1 MESPDKFSTAHAP
14 LLAESERDSEDGLPT
29 MFHEKAYGKKQP
41 PAKEAIKEYHR
52 HSFDGSLGLETKY
65 TGEPR
70 PEVEEAW
77 GHLFKNY
84 NLRFTAE
91 EMRKLNRTDNPI
103 ELRNGGGYF
112 GQLSAYHHLHCLSML
127 RKVLWHDMYNVSIPD
142 LRSHADH
149 CINDIRQSL
158 MCHADLS
165 VVTFWWH
172 PEMRKPMPNFHIDQ
186 TCVNWD
192 ALDAWASKRSFSIFD
207 QKTLVH
213 PQLGLSF
220 PMVDGEIQVHG
231 TPDYA
236 SSQAHVLASVVG
248 HQVSFVQADPIEYL
262 SGGAAGQ
269 KFDFIVF
276 GYSIWYFS
284 SPHIL
289 TRTLQEACQY
299 SQSVLIAEYSLSA
312 SLPAQVPHLL
322 AALADNALESFRGE
336 ESKRNIRCALSP
348 RQITDLAAEIGWV
361 LAKEEIATP
370 LPKQIDAKMEV
381 RMVIKSRL
389 FRADLDDVVS
399 RMGPKI
405 GIMLHSM
412 IDAVT
417 ASVERL
423 EGGLDNA
430 RNMDVWI
437 ARFEKRL

>member
-1 MESPDKFSTAHAP
+1 MESADKFSTSHAP
-14 LLAESERDSEDGLPT
+14 LLAESERDSEDGLPI
-29 MFHEKAYGKKQP
+29 MFHEKTYGKKQRTRWWQHWVFLSSLLIVYSIALLKLP
-41 PAKEAIKEYHR
+41 GLWSSPSLDPFLTYTPAKEAIKEYHR

-91 EMRKLNRTDNPI
+91 EMRKLNHTDNPI

-231 TPDYA
+231 
-236 SSQAHVLASVVG
+236 G
-248 HQVSFVQADPIEYL
+248 HDHDHKLGHDHGLPPVWPEGDTEHNHNEHGHDDHDHSEHNHEEHNEH
-262 SGGAAGQ
+262 
-269 KFDFIVF
+269 F
-276 GYSIWYFS
+276 G
-284 SPHIL
+284 
-289 TRTLQEACQY
+289 
-299 SQSVLIAEYSLSA
+299 
-312 SLPAQVPHLL
+312 
-322 AALADNALESFRGE
+322 
-336 ESKRNIRCALSP
+336 
-348 RQITDLAAEIGWV
+348 
-361 LAKEEIATP
+361 
-370 LPKQIDAKMEV
+370 
-381 RMVIKSRL
+381 
-389 FRADLDDVVS
+389 
-399 RMGPKI
+399 
-405 GIMLHSM
+405 
-412 IDAVT
+412 
-417 ASVERL
+417 
-423 EGGLDNA
+423 
-430 RNMDVWI
+430 
-437 ARFEKRL
+437 